1 MKNLFA
7 ILLLLFSTM
16 ATWANETPTIPPDKT
31 RIPINPKPIE
41 KPTPRPHDEMPFVQE
56 ITCSI
61 EGSVITIE
69 FAEPEGTARVFLYD
83 LSLPSNILPL
93 GYQVSTTVPSMIPVP
108 GKTGMYR
115 LLITTSLGNEYEG
128 YFDID

>member
-1 MKNLFA
+1 MKKLIA
-7 ILLLLFSTM
+7 IIILCFLGVLTNN
-16 ATWANETPTIPPDKT
+16 AKT
-31 RIPINPKPIE
+31 GDPNSIPIRVEPVPKE
-41 KPTPRPHDEMPFVQE
+41 DKPLLRPHDEMPFVQE
-56 ITCSI
+56 ISCSI

-69 FAEPEGTARVFLYD
+69 FAEPEGTSRVFLYD

-93 GYQVSTTVPSMIPVP
+93 GYTVSTTVPSMIPAP
-108 GKTGMYR
+108 SKTGMYR

>member
-1 MKNLFA
+1 MKDT
-7 ILLLLFSTM
+7 IKFSKRNVT
-16 ATWANETPTIPPDKT
+16 N
-31 RIPINPKPIE
+31 
-41 KPTPRPHDEMPFVQE
+41 RPHDEMPFVQE
-56 ITCSI
+56 ISCSI